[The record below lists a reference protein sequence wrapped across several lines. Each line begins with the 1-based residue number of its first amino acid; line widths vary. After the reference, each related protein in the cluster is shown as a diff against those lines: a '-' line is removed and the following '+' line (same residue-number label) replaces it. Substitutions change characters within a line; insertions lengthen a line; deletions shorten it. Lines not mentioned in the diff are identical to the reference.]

1 MDLLQKTFGSRSDG
15 GQIQLILG
23 PMFSGKSTELMRRI
37 KRYQIAARRC
47 LTIKYAN
54 DNRYSDSDMSA
65 HDGQTIAAVQANSLL
80 NLLDKADDFDV
91 IGLDE
96 GQFFPDVVEFAE
108 ELANRGKTVVIAALD
123 GTYQR
128 KKFNRI
134 LELVPLAEYVVK
146 LSAVCMICAGD
157 AAFTKRIKT
166 TDDRLELIGGTD
178 FYMATC
184 RECFYKK
191 EKQTES
197 LKRYPLN
204 ENSANIESANIA
216 NIESTKE
223 NIPV

>member
-1 MDLLQKTFGSRSDG
+1 M
-15 GQIQLILG
+15 
-23 PMFSGKSTELMRRI
+23 
-37 KRYQIAARRC
+37 
-47 LTIKYAN
+47 
-54 DNRYSDSDMSA
+54 
-65 HDGQTIAAVQANSLL
+65 
-80 NLLDKADDFDV
+80 
-91 IGLDE
+91 
-96 GQFFPDVVEFAE
+96 VEFAE

-191 EKQTES
+191 GLYSTILIFLTVSKFLTVLRFLTVSRFSLVSTVSRFSIVSSFFES
-197 LKRYPLN
+197 PEILDYRRVL
-204 ENSANIESANIA
+204 
-216 NIESTKE
+216 TLFQF
-223 NIPV
+223 